1 MAREGLCI
9 FLIHNKRM
17 SAEVHSIVIG
27 KFSFRAPRRRSP
39 APFAKPHLRCS
50 PLLRSSLLLIA
61 RRSLRIF
68 MQTDFHASMKS
79 VHKKIRVNWNNKID
93 KNL

>member
-1 MAREGLCI
+1 MVREGLCI
-9 FLIHNKRM
+9 FLIHNNRM

-50 PLLRSSLLLIA
+50 PLLIA